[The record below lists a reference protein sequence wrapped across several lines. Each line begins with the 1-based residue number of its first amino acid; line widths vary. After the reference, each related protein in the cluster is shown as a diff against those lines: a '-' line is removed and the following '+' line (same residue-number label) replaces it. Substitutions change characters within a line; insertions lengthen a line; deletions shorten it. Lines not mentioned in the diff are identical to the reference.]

1 MKVVKVA
8 DKVFIG
14 KDILYAA
21 IFRKGDERT
30 TYNMIYLDG
39 KSGVFVCQ
47 AFLM

>member
-1 MKVVKVA
+1 MVKVQ

-30 TYNMIYLDG
+30 TYNMIYVDG
-39 KSGVFVCQ
+39 KTGVSYAK
-47 AFLM
+47 AF